1 VSVRTRLA
9 GILAAVMLV
18 PLLVAGAIAGLFAP
32 HQQVQAARDLVSQS
46 ATSLGTLE
54 AEVCRGLGDSA
65 SALALYVQRG
75 DAGSA
80 ATQIANRRAG
90 SFALVVRGDT
100 VVAKSGMLPTDANG
114 NVPAARQLS
123 AVSCSQGHEL
133 AGTLPV
139 LAERVDVPAVVGSGT
154 GATTA
159 VVGLVLNDEQLAAMR
174 ESLGLRNTVEIAV
187 SCPGSGSD
195 STLRAN
201 DRTALIAAAG
211 GSGDNKIGSF
221 LVAAQPP
228 VAGGQPCGFAAA
240 VAQSGLANVQNG
252 LLLLVVVAVILG
264 VGIVVW
270 LARTITGPVLALTD
284 AAERVAGG
292 DLAIRLPVVGRDELG
307 RLSGSFNRMTA
318 ELESKL
324 TELARS
330 RDLLRE
336 NVHRLGD
343 ALQRTH
349 DLDGLL
355 TTVLAAAADA
365 TSATRATAW
374 LVEGSSVVARV
385 PYPMTATRGSVPR
398 LPIGTSLAGEVAL
411 DGQPRRTQLGHA
423 DASTSLGGS
432 AMAAPL
438 KRGTSTVGVLLVERD
453 PSGAE
458 FTDEDEETLVSLA
471 GPAGIAVDNVLLHR
485 EAQRLSVTDPL
496 TGAGNLRHM
505 TTTLAREVERA
516 TRFERPLALLLL
528 DLDHFKRVND
538 TFGHTVGDA
547 VLRELARRLHECVR
561 EVDTVARYGGEEF
574 VIICPETDAEG
585 AARLADRVCATVRDD
600 DFIVGED
607 AVPVTVSVGVASLP
621 IDGIASGDL
630 VRSADDALY
639 AAKHD
644 GRDRW
649 RSASGLSASR

>member
-1 VSVRTRLA
+1 MSVRTRLA
-9 GILAAVMLV
+9 GILAAVMLLPV
-18 PLLVAGAIAGLFAP
+18 VVAGLVAGIAAP
-32 HQQVQAARDLVSQS
+32 RQQSQAARDLVTQA
-46 ATSLGTLE
+46 ATSLGSLE
-54 AEVCRGLGDSA
+54 TEICRGLGDA
-65 SALALYVQRG
+65 ATALALDVRG
-75 DAGSA
+75 GQGKDAVDA
-80 ATQIANRRAG
+80 AAKRRAD
-90 SFALVVRGDT
+90 SFAMVLRGSSVQDQAGT
-100 VVAKSGMLPTDANG
+100 LPTDAAG
-114 NVPAARQLS
+114 NAPSVAKLSQLS
-123 AVSCSQGHEL
+123 CAHGKVL
-133 AGTLPV
+133 DGTVPV
-139 LAERVDVPAVVGSGT
+139 LAETVSVTGGGVAGTADTTVLVG
-154 GATTA
+154 
-159 VVGLVLNDEQLAAMR
+159 VVLNATQLIALR
-174 ESLGLRNTVEIAV
+174 DSLGLREGVQIAI
-187 SCPGSGSD
+187 SCPGGASD
-195 STLRAN
+195 ATMRGNNRSR
-201 DRTALIAAAG
+201 LIAAAA
-211 GSGDNKIGSF
+211 GSGQTSF
-221 LVAAQPP
+221 GPYLVAVQPP
-228 VAGGQPCGFAAA
+228 SKSGQPCAFAAA
-240 VAQSGLANVQNG
+240 TARSGLANVQNG
-252 LLLLVVVAVILG
+252 LLLLVLVAVLLG
-264 VGIVVW
+264 IGLVVW

-318 ELESKL
+318 ELESQL
-324 TELARS
+324 GALARS

-365 TSATRATAW
+365 TQATRATAW
-374 LVEGSSVVARV
+374 LVEGGSVVARV
-385 PYPMTATRGSVPR
+385 PYPMTKTRGSVPR
-398 LPIGTSLAGEVAL
+398 LPIGTALAGAVAG
-411 DGQPRRTQLGHA
+411 DGTARRTGIGHQ
-423 DASTSLGGS
+423 DESTSLGGA

-453 PSGAE
+453 PSAPE

-547 VLRELARRLHECVR
+547 VLRELARRLQECVR

-585 AARLADRVCATVRDD
+585 AGRLADRVCETVRDD
-600 DFIVGED
+600 NFLVGED
-607 AVPVTVSVGVASLP
+607 VVPVTVSVGVASLP
-621 IDGIASGDL
+621 QNGIASGDL
-630 VRSADDALY
+630 VRSADEALY
-639 AAKHD
+639 AAKHA

-649 RSASGLSASR
+649 RNASDLPAKR

>member
-9 GILAAVMLV
+9 GILAAVMLL
-18 PLLVAGAIAGLFAP
+18 PLIAAGAIAGLYAP
-32 HQQVQAARDLVSQS
+32 RQQAQAARDLVTQS
-46 ATSLGTLE
+46 ATSLGTLQ
-54 AEVCRGLGDSA
+54 AEICRGLGDA
-65 SALALYVQRG
+65 ATALALDVRSG
-75 DAGSA
+75 DAASA
-80 ATQIANRRAG
+80 VTQVASRRAG
-90 SFALVVRGDT
+90 SFALVVRGSQI
-100 VVAKSGMLPTDANG
+100 VAKAGSLPMDAAG
-114 NVPAARQLS
+114 NVPPATSLRDL
-123 AVSCSQGHEL
+123 SCSQGRVL
-133 AGTLPV
+133 PGSLPV
-139 LAERVDVPAVVGSGT
+139 LAETVSVPAVAGSGAA
-154 GATTA
+154 ATTA
-159 VVGLVLNDEQLAAMR
+159 VVGIVLNAEQLAAMR
-174 ESLGLRNTVEIAV
+174 ESLGLRNSVEVAV
-187 SCPGSGSD
+187 SCPGGGSD
-195 STLRAN
+195 STVQDGNRA
-201 DRTALIAAAG
+201 ALIAAAG
-211 GSGDNKIGSF
+211 GSGQTKIDSY
-221 LVAAQPP
+221 LVARQQP
-228 VAGGQPCGFAAA
+228 VSGGQPCAFAAA
-240 VAQSGLANVQNG
+240 TPRGGLANVQNG
-252 LLLLVVVAVILG
+252 LLLLIAVAVLLG
-264 VGIVVW
+264 FVVVVW

-284 AAERVAGG
+284 AAERVAAG
-292 DLAIRLPVVGRDELG
+292 DLTIRLPVVGRDELG
-307 RLSGSFNRMTA
+307 RLSGSFNRMTS
-318 ELESKL
+318 ELENKL

-374 LVEGSSVVARV
+374 LVEGGSVVARV
-385 PYPMTATRGSVPR
+385 PYPMTQTRGSVPR
-398 LPIGTSLAGEVAL
+398 LPIGTSLAGEVAQ
-411 DGQPRRTQLGHA
+411 DGQPRRTGMGHA
-423 DASTSLGGS
+423 DASTSLGGV

-438 KRGTSTVGVLLVERD
+438 KRGTSTVGVLLVERE
-453 PSGAE
+453 PSAAE

-585 AARLADRVCATVRDD
+585 AASLADRVCATVREN

-621 IDGIASGDL
+621 IDGVASGDL

-649 RSASGLSASR
+649 RSASDLSASR

>member
-1 VSVRTRLA
+1 LLVSVRTRLA
-9 GILAAVMLV
+9 GILAAVMLLPV
-18 PLLVAGAIAGLFAP
+18 CVAGLIAGIAAP
-32 HQQVQAARDLVSQS
+32 RQQAQATRDLVTQA
-46 ATSLGTLE
+46 ATSLGSLE
-54 AEVCRGLGDSA
+54 TEICRGLGDA
-65 SALALYVQRG
+65 ATALALDVRG
-75 DAGSA
+75 GQPQMAVRDAER
-80 ATQIANRRAG
+80 RRAD
-90 SFALVVRGDT
+90 SFAMVVRGST
-100 VVAKSGMLPTDANG
+100 VVA
-114 NVPAARQLS
+114 Q
-123 AVSCSQGHEL
+123 
-133 AGTLPV
+133 AGTLPTESSGVSPSPAELSKLSCADGVVLRGSVPV
-139 LAERVDVPAVVGSGT
+139 LAETVGVPAVSGAAPMTALVG
-154 GATTA
+154 
-159 VVGLVLNDEQLAAMR
+159 VVLNATQLATLR
-174 ESLGLRNTVEIAV
+174 EGLGLDKAV
-187 SCPGSGSD
+187 QVAISCPGGASD
-195 STLRAN
+195 TTMDGKHRA
-201 DRTALIAAAG
+201 ALLAAAR
-211 GSGDNKIGSF
+211 GSGVTEIGPY
-221 LVAAQPP
+221 LVARQPAS
-228 VAGGQPCGFAAA
+228 VNGQPCAFAAA
-240 VAQSGLANVQNG
+240 TARSGLANVQNG
-252 LLLLVVVAVILG
+252 LLLLVVVAVVIGNGL
-264 VGIVVW
+264 VVW

-318 ELESKL
+318 ELESQL
-324 TELARS
+324 GALARS

-365 TSATRATAW
+365 TQSSRATAW
-374 LVEGSSVVARV
+374 LVEGGSVVARV
-385 PYPMTATRGSVPR
+385 PYPMTKTRGSVPR
-398 LPIGTSLAGEVAL
+398 LPVGTALAGEVAG
-411 DGQPRRTQLGHA
+411 DGQARRTGIGHQ
-423 DASTSLGGS
+423 DASTSLGGA

-453 PSGAE
+453 PSAPE
-458 FTDEDEETLVSLA
+458 FSDEDEQTLVSLA

-547 VLRELARRLHECVR
+547 VLRELARRLHDAVR

-585 AARLADRVCATVRDD
+585 AGRLADRVCQTVRDD
-600 DFIVGED
+600 NFLVGD
-607 AVPVTVSVGVASLP
+607 DVVPVTVSVGVASLP
-621 IDGIASGDL
+621 QNGVASGDL
-630 VRSADDALY
+630 VRSADEALY
-639 AAKHD
+639 AAKHA
-644 GRDRW
+644 GRDQW
-649 RSASGLSASR
+649 RSASDLPAKR

>member
-1 VSVRTRLA
+1 
-9 GILAAVMLV
+9 
-18 PLLVAGAIAGLFAP
+18 
-32 HQQVQAARDLVSQS
+32 
-46 ATSLGTLE
+46 
-54 AEVCRGLGDSA
+54 
-65 SALALYVQRG
+65 
-75 DAGSA
+75 
-80 ATQIANRRAG
+80 
-90 SFALVVRGDT
+90 
-100 VVAKSGMLPTDANG
+100 MLPGSQPVLGETVA
-114 NVPAARQLS
+114 VPAA
-123 AVSCSQGHEL
+123 
-133 AGTLPV
+133 AGSD
-139 LAERVDVPAVVGSGT
+139 AS
-154 GATTA
+154 ATTA
-159 VVGLVLNDEQLAAMR
+159 VVGVILDSAELASMR
-174 ESLGLRNTVEIAV
+174 ESLGLRDTVEVAV
-187 SCPGSGSD
+187 SCPGGGHD
-195 STLRAN
+195 STLHTSERAG
-201 DRTALIAAAG
+201 LAAAA
-211 GSGDNKIGSF
+211 SGNGRTKVGNY
-221 LVAAQPP
+221 LVAVQPP
-228 VAGGQPCGFAAA
+228 MPGGQPCGFATATPRG
-240 VAQSGLANVQNG
+240 GLASVQNG
-252 LLLLVVVAVILG
+252 LLLLVVVAILLG
-264 VGIVVW
+264 VGLVIW

-292 DLAIRLPVVGRDELG
+292 DLTIRLPVVGRDELG

-318 ELESKL
+318 ELETKIN
-324 TELARS
+324 ELARS

-355 TTVLAAAADA
+355 TTVLAAAVDA

-374 LVEGSSVVARV
+374 LVEGGSVVARV
-385 PYPMTATRGSVPR
+385 PYPMTPTRGSVPR

-411 DGQPRRTQLGHA
+411 DGQPRRTAMGHS
-423 DASTSLGGS
+423 DASTSLGGA

-453 PSGAE
+453 ASAAE

-585 AARLADRVCATVRDD
+585 AASLADRVCATVRDD

-649 RSASGLSASR
+649 RSASDLPASR